1 MRAKEESLL
10 IALSG
15 GSPQEREAI
24 AHRLLASGKGLSVEF
39 NRRTP
44 KACYGAQRLSQ
55 LRSGL
60 GMSAPRKRAVGT
72 VVTHCLSEQEARLV
86 REQGGVV
93 WHLYNKPSSF
103 VVMRN
108 GDPVVADGE
117 DGFAHV
123 RSPLE
128 ALSEL
133 ILAQAG

>member
-1 MRAKEESLL
+1 MI

-24 AHRLLASGKGLSVEF
+24 ATRLLDAGKGLRAEF
-39 NRRTP
+39 NRRAP
-44 KACYGAQRLSQ
+44 KATYGAQRLTQ
-55 LRSGL
+55 LRAGL
-60 GMSAPRKRAVGT
+60 GLNAPRKRTVGI
-72 VVTHCLSEQEARLV
+72 VVTHCLSEQEACLV
-86 REQGGVV
+86 RELGGAV
-93 WHLYNKPSSF
+93 WHLYSRPSSF

-108 GDPVVADGE
+108 GDAVVVDGE

-133 ILAQAG
+133 ILARAG